1 MPNETFLFPYDGRFV
16 VGDDRQM
23 FTGWVGEGD
32 LEKLQLEVPFA
43 VSDSTGTVLDRG
55 ALRAYFFLDIG
66 PRVGPHDDSNDT
78 LEFANKLFLV
88 NAAIYDRMVLDNP
101 PPPRQGSN
109 YLLRLL
115 VNIGTFTSESAE
127 ADSLSEAEFQ
137 ELAQRHSVSA
147 EFVKS
152 VHARF
157 DELTSFLIDL
167 GSLTPVTV
175 AGTFLVKTDGEP
187 LTRKDLD
194 FYSVVADVPVRS
206 ASGSIEVRT
215 LTADWGTLAD
225 PLDVP
230 VNFEMLTQP
239 TLFAEGVEGMV
250 RVRVKGFDGATL
262 WSQDFGASD
271 PLLHGLKIEIPAHRP
286 GVIEGTGG
294 SGSSTARKRIR
305 GQVLARHAGTRVRG
319 LTVVL
324 QGKTATDV
332 VWRIVSAAETNDRG
346 YFSMPYPRGV
356 FVAAQALV
364 SAAPDAAVDVGIAS
378 TSAEETVSE
387 DFIYILLDDG
397 GHAEHPED
405 CGCATKNTGVTRLP
419 DQSDLINS
427 DEYSQDLG
435 GGCISIT
442 TPNRTL
448 QEYAYNAIVRV
459 SDPDVANYTLTRNGD
474 GSFQLSGGAEKINRA
489 PVDLG
494 NPIRWQDA
502 PLAGDALSFYQAVTV
517 STGHILFYKAVFKA
531 DGYSLGDLVYS
542 LPLAPGQK
550 KQIVSYDMANTLEA
564 SEEQRLT
571 QSERLSATLVDDRSI
586 TDVLSGGIR
595 ETLAGQSSASTSGI
609 SAGLGLGGSIGAI
622 SGSLGVAGGYAN
634 SNSSASQSG
643 SRGITQFFGE
653 KLRQALSQ
661 NAESYRR
668 LNASVVTT
676 VKEGQEYAV
685 TTEVVSNHNHCHS
698 ITMMYFEVLRHYAIS
713 QELAD
718 VQECVF
724 VPFLLTE
731 FNSRNISKWKD
742 VLTTHLLPMPSSTY
756 LRPMLLRGSVRQQHP
771 LTRAFDANERILSGY
786 SRVDFPLNSYAEDP
800 ITEITGEFTLRTRL
814 PRPRTRYDRIVSLPV
829 VTKTVSRQEIDIV
842 KTAAVAV
849 FTGGL
854 SLLGGPG
861 TNTVEE
867 EVLVKT
873 RIFDAFMDL
882 DANFQSVRPADAIR
896 VKSFAPKTIEISGNS
911 FIIDFFQN
919 PIDRQQWESYSNI
932 LGEFSDV
939 HQMLDNYFAGRL
951 ISEWEGIFNRDIA
964 PLIFNKIV
972 DTIRI
977 GTLNLDLT
985 AMSRYNGGER
995 AMQIRL
1001 SGGSTVPRK
1010 DLPEQ
1015 MRLHSNS
1022 QVIHGLRSAGLATL
1036 IVDKVRIRYITAHY
1050 SGDIHN
1056 GYSGNDLLDEDF
1068 ATSGALLA
1076 TPLTSQDRRN
1086 PRKEDTYLVEEL
1098 VAHLNSNLEH
1108 YNKAL
1113 WRTLDA
1119 DRRFMLLDGFNIQI
1133 FNRFG
1138 APLGYRS
1145 LSSVVKHELIT
1156 VAGNSLVFPVADG
1169 YNVSQ
1174 ALIVENKEEEEEA
1187 TPTLRDHY
1195 LPLHPVE
1202 PYRLSVPTRG
1212 VYMEALMGQCD
1223 ACEEVKPDS
1232 SQDWDLFRT
1241 EEPTAIQQVVTPT
1254 PQRTDWK
1261 AIWAQFAQPLVTM
1274 QTPREAPAPG
1284 SGLEG
1289 LSTALVNSQ
1298 AFRDVTG
1305 LAGNQENVI
1314 RTYLSNQEN
1323 AKAFAEMAKT
1333 MAMQDH
1339 NSANSRS
1346 IMRSLEEAHDAEA
1359 ITDPEYRQLVRDH
1372 LGQQID
1378 GGARQQAETAAQAS
1392 RRPSLTTAAVE
1403 ALDDGRSVTA
1413 KTTHSDGSTEEVQ
1426 VSSGRSQQQ
1435 EPIHYDVALVPQPNK
1450 TSCWA
1455 AAMAMLEGYRRSIA
1469 ASASV
1474 VLTATHL
1481 AAEVGYS
1488 LEQSYGWD
1496 RLEDVKDFYGFK
1508 DIQLVGS
1515 QYPTAAQWRQW
1526 LRERGPLYVTVVG
1539 EPSSH
1544 AIVIHGIAGDETA
1557 TGARVEVLDPWDIS
1571 QTFDSDPTVFNPP
1584 NEGTAITLSVDELN
1598 RKFNGGDLSK
1608 LAIFE
1613 DWRIL
1618 YLPGLEAD
1626 AGTTAP
1632 TGAAKRTFRIQG
1644 VNKFLA
1650 TDTDVR
1656 FKASIVS
1663 GSMNLTVNVK
1673 GNTWKDVNEKLQDGV
1688 HDLTITP
1695 DHSVT
1700 EPADWPGFAA
1710 TAAVPLPDRMWLE
1723 ERAEVTVTGNRI
1735 TAITGNPNIV
1745 LRGDSITVKLRPL
1758 WAKTPH
1764 KSSRPTGVS
1773 PDYVVL
1779 HHTAGNSDLPPH
1791 FVDPTATEKAAA
1803 HYVITRTGEI
1813 IKMAHEASDAA
1824 NHAGRSMWKGRPSLN
1839 TSSIGIEIVHLN
1851 DTVAYE
1857 EVQYVALLALLGQ
1870 LKATYPATKAKNFI
1884 GHSDIGL
1891 HPNGDVGRKALDP
1904 GKRLDWPRLETAG
1917 FGLAPADASTIF
1929 TASNPVEDIYGAIF
1943 KADTN
1948 IKLPIRRGQPPNY
1961 SAVVTEVK
1969 SDLAAI
1975 GYAIPSAG
1983 SSTYD
1988 DGTDRAIQVFKN
2000 RFFSGSR
2007 IQPDSFYNGR
2017 LEFETAQMIK
2027 RVLHTANLP

>member
-1 MPNETFLFPYDGRFV
+1 MAIVTGTLRVDTGSASIAFTTLTLRLPVYTYTAGEETDPLQVRRDLERHESVTQQVVPNEAFLFAYDGRFV
-16 VGDDRQM
+16 VGDDRRL
-23 FTGWVGEGD
+23 FTASLGD
-32 LEKLQLEVPFA
+32 LNLENLRLEVPFTVA
-43 VSDSTGTVLDRG
+43 DSNGAALETGELS
-55 ALRAYFFLDIG
+55 AYFFLDIP
-66 PRVGPHDDSNDT
+66 PRLASNVPNGTD
-78 LEFANKLFLV
+78 EFVNKLFLV
-88 NAAIYDRMVLDNP
+88 NAAVYDRMIRDNP

-115 VNIGTFTSESAE
+115 IDIGTFTSDSAE
-127 ADSLSEAEFQ
+127 ADSLSATAFQ
-137 ELAQRHSVSA
+137 ELAEKHGVAA

-152 VHARF
+152 VHVRF
-157 DELTSFLIDL
+157 RELTSFQIEVGPLAPI
-167 GSLTPVTV
+167 VV

-187 LTRKDLD
+187 LMRKELN
-194 FYSVVADVPVRS
+194 FYGVSAEVPVQS
-206 ASGSIEVRT
+206 MSGPVTVRT
-215 LTADWGTLAD
+215 LTVDWGALAD
-225 PLDVP
+225 PLSVP
-230 VNFEMLTQP
+230 VAFEMPIQP
-239 TLFAEGVEGMV
+239 TLFAESVEGMV

-271 PLLHGLKIEIPAHRP
+271 PLLHDLRIEIAAHRP

-294 SGSSTARKRIR
+294 SGSSTASKRIR
-305 GQVLARHAGTRVRG
+305 GQVLSRHTGTRVRG

-324 QGKTATDV
+324 QAKTATDV

-364 SAAPDAAVDVGIAS
+364 SAAPDAAVDVGIAP

-397 GHAEHPED
+397 GHGEHPED
-405 CGCATKNTGVTRLP
+405 CGCGTRNTGVTRLP

-474 GSFQLSGGAEKINRA
+474 GSFQLSGGAEKISRA

-564 SEEQRLT
+564 SEEQRLS

-595 ETLAGQSSASTSGI
+595 ETLAGQSSASTSGV

-731 FNSRNISKWKD
+731 FNTRNISKWKD
-742 VLTTHLLPMPSSTY
+742 VLATHFLPMPSSTY

-786 SRVDFPLNSYAEDP
+786 SRVDFPLNSYAEDS

-829 VTKTVSRQEIDIV
+829 VTKTVSRQEVDVV

-854 SLLGGPG
+854 SLLGGPS

-867 EVLVKT
+867 EVLVKA

-896 VKSFAPKTIEISGNS
+896 VKSFAPKTIEILGNS
-911 FIIDFFQN
+911 FTIDFFQN

-939 HQMLDNYFAGRL
+939 HEMLDNYFAGRL

-964 PLIFNKIV
+964 PLLFNKIV

-985 AMSRYNGGER
+985 AMSRYSGGER
-995 AMQIRL
+995 SMQIRL

-1022 QVIHGLRSAGLATL
+1022 QVIHEVRSFATL
-1036 IVDKVRIRYITAHY
+1036 IVDRVRIRYTTAHY

-1056 GYSGNDLLDEDF
+1056 GYSGNDLLDENF

-1133 FNRFG
+1133 FDRFG
-1138 APLGYRS
+1138 TPIGYRS

-1212 VYMEALMGQCD
+1212 VYMEAVMGQCD

-1241 EEPTAIQQVVTPT
+1241 EEPTANPAGRHTHTPADGLESDLG
-1254 PQRTDWK
+1254 PVRPASGHNAKLRGKPRHPAADWK
-1261 AIWAQFAQPLVTM
+1261 GCRRRSSTAKPSGTLQALPATRKTSFAPTFQTRRTRKPSRKWPRPWPCRSTIQPI
-1274 QTPREAPAPG
+1274 PAP
-1284 SGLEG
+1284 SCGLWE
-1289 LSTALVNSQ
+1289 
-1298 AFRDVTG
+1298 
-1305 LAGNQENVI
+1305 
-1314 RTYLSNQEN
+1314 
-1323 AKAFAEMAKT
+1323 KHT
-1333 MAMQDH
+1333 M
-1339 NSANSRS
+1339 
-1346 IMRSLEEAHDAEA
+1346 
-1359 ITDPEYRQLVRDH
+1359 PK
-1372 LGQQID
+1372 
-1378 GGARQQAETAAQAS
+1378 
-1392 RRPSLTTAAVE
+1392 PSLTPSTANWSETTWASRSTAAPGNK
-1403 ALDDGRSVTA
+1403 L
-1413 KTTHSDGSTEEVQ
+1413 K
-1426 VSSGRSQQQ
+1426 
-1435 EPIHYDVALVPQPNK
+1435 QPNK
-1450 TSCWA
+1450 QAGDHRSQRRQWKPSMTA
-1455 AAMAMLEGYRRSIA
+1455 AA
-1469 ASASV
+1469 
-1474 VLTATHL
+1474 
-1481 AAEVGYS
+1481 
-1488 LEQSYGWD
+1488 
-1496 RLEDVKDFYGFK
+1496 
-1508 DIQLVGS
+1508 
-1515 QYPTAAQWRQW
+1515 
-1526 LRERGPLYVTVVG
+1526 
-1539 EPSSH
+1539 
-1544 AIVIHGIAGDETA
+1544 
-1557 TGARVEVLDPWDIS
+1557 
-1571 QTFDSDPTVFNPP
+1571 
-1584 NEGTAITLSVDELN
+1584 
-1598 RKFNGGDLSK
+1598 
-1608 LAIFE
+1608 
-1613 DWRIL
+1613 
-1618 YLPGLEAD
+1618 
-1626 AGTTAP
+1626 
-1632 TGAAKRTFRIQG
+1632 
-1644 VNKFLA
+1644 
-1650 TDTDVR
+1650 
-1656 FKASIVS
+1656 
-1663 GSMNLTVNVK
+1663 
-1673 GNTWKDVNEKLQDGV
+1673 
-1688 HDLTITP
+1688 
-1695 DHSVT
+1695 
-1700 EPADWPGFAA
+1700 
-1710 TAAVPLPDRMWLE
+1710 
-1723 ERAEVTVTGNRI
+1723 
-1735 TAITGNPNIV
+1735 
-1745 LRGDSITVKLRPL
+1745 
-1758 WAKTPH
+1758 
-1764 KSSRPTGVS
+1764 
-1773 PDYVVL
+1773 
-1779 HHTAGNSDLPPH
+1779 
-1791 FVDPTATEKAAA
+1791 
-1803 HYVITRTGEI
+1803 
-1813 IKMAHEASDAA
+1813 
-1824 NHAGRSMWKGRPSLN
+1824 
-1839 TSSIGIEIVHLN
+1839 
-1851 DTVAYE
+1851 
-1857 EVQYVALLALLGQ
+1857 
-1870 LKATYPATKAKNFI
+1870 
-1884 GHSDIGL
+1884 
-1891 HPNGDVGRKALDP
+1891 
-1904 GKRLDWPRLETAG
+1904 
-1917 FGLAPADASTIF
+1917 
-1929 TASNPVEDIYGAIF
+1929 
-1943 KADTN
+1943 
-1948 IKLPIRRGQPPNY
+1948 
-1961 SAVVTEVK
+1961 
-1969 SDLAAI
+1969 
-1975 GYAIPSAG
+1975 
-1983 SSTYD
+1983 
-1988 DGTDRAIQVFKN
+1988 
-2000 RFFSGSR
+2000 
-2007 IQPDSFYNGR
+2007 
-2017 LEFETAQMIK
+2017 
-2027 RVLHTANLP
+2027 